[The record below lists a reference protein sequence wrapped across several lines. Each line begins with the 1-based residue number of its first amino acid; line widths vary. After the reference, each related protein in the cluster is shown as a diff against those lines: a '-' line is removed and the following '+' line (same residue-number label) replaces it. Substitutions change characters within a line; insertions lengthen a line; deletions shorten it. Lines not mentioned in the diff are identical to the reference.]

1 MDEPLS
7 LLRLVAAVA
16 AAVGF
21 ALLLRRVVRRR
32 LEQAVAVARAE
43 AETARAKVEER
54 LALREEALA
63 EARAAA
69 AEAAAKLDAAVA
81 RESELRARLVES
93 ETRLAEE
100 REQAAEKLALVADNE
115 KRLAESFANLAGR
128 ALEANAESFLRQAKQ
143 SFETL
148 QASAAGD
155 LEQRRQAVE
164 AMLGPIREQL
174 AKYDSGVRELERAR
188 EQAYGTLSEQV
199 RAMLSTQDRLQTE
212 TGNLV
217 KALRAPQVRGR
228 WGEMTLKRAVEFAG
242 LVDHVDFVEQA
253 TVAGDEATLRPDLV
267 VNLPGGKKVVV
278 DAKAPLAAYLEAVEA
293 RDEDAR
299 LRHLADHARQVR
311 DHVRKLAAKSYWSQF
326 DEAPDFVVLFLPGET
341 FFAAALEHDPQLI
354 DDAFGESVVLATPTT
369 LVALLKS
376 IAYGW
381 RQEQLARNAREIA
394 GAAREL
400 HERVRVFSEH
410 FATVGRGLAQALKGY
425 NSAAGS
431 LSSRVFP
438 QGRRLEELGA
448 GGGKP
453 LAEPEPIDAAPRE
466 LTAGDGGEPPPA
478 SEA

>member
-1 MDEPLS
+1 VNETLPLAG
-7 LLRLVAAVA
+7 LLAAVA
-16 AAVGF
+16 GGIAFG
-21 ALLLRRVVRRR
+21 LLLRRVFRRR
-32 LEQAVAVARAE
+32 VEQAVAVARAE
-43 AETARAKVEER
+43 GEAARAKTEER

-63 EARAAA
+63 ETRRERDDALGRLEAAA
-69 AEAAAKLDAAVA
+69 ARESDSRAKLAEA
-81 RESELRARLVES
+81 

-100 REQAAEKLALVADNE
+100 RAQAEEKLALVAEAE
-115 KRLAESFANLAGR
+115 KRLGEAFANLAGR

-148 QASAAGD
+148 QTAAQGD

-164 AMLGPIREQL
+164 ALVAPMREQL
-174 AKYDSGVRELERAR
+174 AKYESGVRELEKAR
-188 EQAYGTLSEQV
+188 EHAYGTLSQQV
-199 RAMLSTQDRLQTE
+199 RAMLSTQEKLQLE

-228 WGEMTLKRAVEFAG
+228 WGEMQLKRAVELAG
-242 LVDHVDFVEQA
+242 LVDHVDFVEQESAA
-253 TVAGDEATLRPDLV
+253 TGDALQRPDMIV
-267 VNLPGGKKVVV
+267 RLPGGKQVVI

-326 DEAPDFVVLFLPGET
+326 TDAPEFVVLYLPGET
-341 FFAAALEHDPQLI
+341 FFSAALEQDPALI
-354 DDAFGESVVLATPTT
+354 EDAFTESVVLATPTT

-381 RQEQLARNAREIA
+381 RQEKLADNARAIA
-394 GAAREL
+394 AAAREL

-410 FATVGRGLAQALKGY
+410 FAGVGRGLGQAIRGY
-425 NSAAGS
+425 NAAAGS
-431 LSSRVFP
+431 LVGRVFP

-448 GGGKP
+448 GGARA
-453 LAEPEPIDAAPRE
+453 LAEPEPIDTAPRE
-466 LTAGDGGEPPPA
+466 LPAGDAEDGESA
-478 SEA
+478 G